1 MRPDC
6 QCAFDG
12 MDEICVIISFRG
24 NPEDL
29 IEHFTYLDEKDGHLF
44 VKESQVLG
52 PGW

>member
-1 MRPDC
+1 
-6 QCAFDG
+6 